1 MCPLYM
7 NVRQAGMLDLFRYMK
22 VGRGR
27 SLAVL
32 FAGGVRY
39 VSQWSALRHDCTQ
52 SNWSRYGNWLRVRS
66 RALLYLAIKA
76 IGFLVSVCVKV
87 DELRRQYK
95 SS

>member
-1 MCPLYM
+1 M
-7 NVRQAGMLDLFRYMK
+7 
-22 VGRGR
+22 
-27 SLAVL
+27 AVL

-76 IGFLVSVCVKV
+76 IVFLFKV
-87 DELRRQYK
+87 GMEVAQIVRQH
-95 SS
+95 